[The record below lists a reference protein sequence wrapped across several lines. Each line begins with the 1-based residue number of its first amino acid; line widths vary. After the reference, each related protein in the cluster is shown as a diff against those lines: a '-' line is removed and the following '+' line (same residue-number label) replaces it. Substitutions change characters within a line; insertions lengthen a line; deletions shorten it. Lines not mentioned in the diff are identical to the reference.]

1 LRTFKEVGNETI
13 LVNWFQPTATFVLES
28 ERFTEKKRRRESWQ
42 NHDIVD
48 G

>member
-1 LRTFKEVGNETI
+1 MRQFWSI
-13 LVNWFQPTATFVLES
+13 DSSQRATFVLES
-28 ERFTEKKRRRESWQ
+28 ERFTAKKRRRESWQ